1 MSHSLQTI
9 HMLGKKPN
17 KVYDL
22 HLKTE
27 LGYENSKRLK
37 KAIEAQPKMYD
48 GEKLKSNKLKVDLP
62 DYEETLEDKNEMLLF
77 EKEKI
82 SNDSNDIQANF
93 LKRIKILKNNYQ
105 RSQAQSI
112 DFELNLQY
120 PKEKT
125 ACDISWKSKME
136 KLNGENV
143 WLHFQ
148 IESLV
153 QEREKIKLEYQKP
166 FNSIKMTRVQHQQ
179 EVNELIENVSQ
190 KTHAYVDV
198 RAKNQDLL
206 MIIFELKDK
215 LKTIE
220 KGKNVNKKFDK
231 STTLENLICV
241 TPMNKN
247 KALKAKI
254 VSKVEFKTD
263 KSKPVTSCST
273 PKSEQGVASS
283 SSVRR
288 PESKDTNLKKRIF
301 LNTKSKSTF
310 KDVKKSLSSVIEIVL
325 WIVDSRCSKHMTGN
339 MKLLRNFVEKFMG
352 TFRFGNDH
360 FAVITGYRDY
370 VQGNLMICHVYY
382 VKGLEHNLFSVGQFC
397 NGDLEVS
404 FRSNTCYVW
413 NLEGEDLLT
422 SSRDSNLYTI
432 SISEMAASSLVC
444 LMSKSTSIKSWL
456 WHHKAPEISIKFIN
470 QIQRNMKVQ
479 VLKVRSNNG
488 TGFKNEKLSSYYE
501 KLEELN
507 EILSKEDLD
516 NLVGPMY
523 EEYYETRTPK
533 VSDNFAANT
542 LDNEDIPSSSS
553 IIIEDH
559 DAPQLVSSSEE
570 PIANESTTSVSD
582 NHSDEQ
588 TKNHPIEQVIGD
600 HSKPVKTR
608 SRLHTDAKMCM
619 YALTGYSQ
627 QEGID
632 FEELFA
638 PVARLEAVRMF
649 VAYAVYKNVTIYQM
663 DVKTAFLNIPLKE
676 EVFVSQPD
684 RFVDPDFPNHVYRLK
699 KALYGLKQAPRAW
712 YDKLSSFLIDHH
724 FTKDADLAGCHDDY
738 KSTSGGIQF
747 LRDKLVNEDATARSW
762 ISLHQD
768 SNEHVEQG
776 TIELYFVGLEY
787 QLADLFTKALPKER
801 FEYLNHK
808 IVIIMEQPQ
817 QITPADQFV
826 HSSKFQ
832 EVGRCN
838 NYAALPNI
846 PCPKECKIVG
856 QLLVDH
862 ALNYDLTATVDVP
875 AGVNLLTSRMSRLVC
890 FRSLADLL
898 HEMESQLSRT
908 TPEWSRFVTIIKQT
922 QDLDKDSYHKLFD
935 ILKQYEKEVNEIRA
949 EKIARNANPLALVAA
964 AQQYPD
970 TYYQAPKPHRPY
982 APRAKTSPSTRSH
995 ATTRHKGKEIA
1006 KPITPPS
1013 ESAFEEDSDPKQ
1025 AQRDK
1030 EMQKNLALIAK
1041 YFKKIYKPTNNN
1053 LRTSSNSRNKNVDT
1067 TPRYI
1072 NENQTGQFGN
1082 QMTVTVAGAKE
1093 TVGSRVVQQTV
1104 I

>member
-1 MSHSLQTI
+1 MVMAPSTFTLNFGTI
-9 HMLGKKPN
+9 NHLTKQDLVDGLPIFK
-17 KVYDL
+17 YDKD
-22 HLKTE
+22 HLCSACEQAK
-27 LGYENSKRLK
+27 SK
-37 KAIEAQPKMYD
+37 KATFQPK
-48 GEKLKSNKLKVDLP
+48 
-62 DYEETLEDKNEMLLF
+62 
-77 EKEKI
+77 
-82 SNDSNDIQANF
+82 
-93 LKRIKILKNNYQ
+93 
-105 RSQAQSI
+105 
-112 DFELNLQY
+112 
-120 PKEKT
+120 
-125 ACDISWKSKME
+125 
-136 KLNGENV
+136 
-143 WLHFQ
+143 
-148 IESLV
+148 
-153 QEREKIKLEYQKP
+153 
-166 FNSIKMTRVQHQQ
+166 
-179 EVNELIENVSQ
+179 
-190 KTHAYVDV
+190 
-198 RAKNQDLL
+198 
-206 MIIFELKDK
+206 
-215 LKTIE
+215 
-220 KGKNVNKKFDK
+220 
-231 STTLENLICV
+231 
-241 TPMNKN
+241 
-247 KALKAKI
+247 
-254 VSKVEFKTD
+254 
-263 KSKPVTSCST
+263 
-273 PKSEQGVASS
+273 
-283 SSVRR
+283 SV
-288 PESKDTNLKKRIF
+288 PN
-301 LNTKSKSTF
+301 
-310 KDVKKSLSSVIEIVL
+310 
-325 WIVDSRCSKHMTGN
+325 
-339 MKLLRNFVEKFMG
+339 
-352 TFRFGNDH
+352 
-360 FAVITGYRDY
+360 
-370 VQGNLMICHVYY
+370 
-382 VKGLEHNLFSVGQFC
+382 
-397 NGDLEVS
+397 
-404 FRSNTCYVW
+404 
-413 NLEGEDLLT
+413 
-422 SSRDSNLYTI
+422 
-432 SISEMAASSLVC
+432 
-444 LMSKSTSIKSWL
+444 
-456 WHHKAPEISIKFIN
+456 KAPEISIKFIN

-801 FEYLNHK
+801 FKYLNHK

-875 AGVNLLTSRMSRLVC
+875 AGYEYTKNHKKTVKNGQARTRESEEYKKKPKNQSR
-890 FRSLADLL
+890 
-898 HEMESQLSRT
+898 SQKSQIMVKQSQPLKDK
-908 TPEWSRFVTIIKQT
+908 TP
-922 QDLDKDSYHKLFD
+922 
-935 ILKQYEKEVNEIRA
+935 
-949 EKIARNANPLALVAA
+949 
-964 AQQYPD
+964 
-970 TYYQAPKPHRPY
+970 
-982 APRAKTSPSTRSH
+982 
-995 ATTRHKGKEIA
+995 
-1006 KPITPPS
+1006 
-1013 ESAFEEDSDPKQ
+1013 
-1025 AQRDK
+1025 
-1030 EMQKNLALIAK
+1030 
-1041 YFKKIYKPTNNN
+1041 
-1053 LRTSSNSRNKNVDT
+1053 
-1067 TPRYI
+1067 
-1072 NENQTGQFGN
+1072 
-1082 QMTVTVAGAKE
+1082 
-1093 TVGSRVVQQTV
+1093 
-1104 I
+1104 